1 MNRVRI
7 HIPNPSLAAIPP
19 SLIRNPQ
26 RAIALAEGAR
36 VYVDFIGSPTSKH
49 RRLSLLFCFSG
60 AAEAR
65 RREIVGRF
73 LAHTF
78 RSGDA
83 AFAAGTHGFET
94 PGSETLGSETLGFET
109 LGFEAAG
116 IEGDGGA
123 GDGGAGDGGD
133 GDAIRARPALG
144 RRMRAAARAPGRTD
158 RAA

>member
-94 PGSETLGSETLGFET
+94 PGSETAGAET
-109 LGFEAAG
+109 AG

-123 GDGGAGDGGD
+123 GDGGDGGD
-133 GDAIRARPALG
+133 GDTIRARPALG

>member
-1 MNRVRI
+1 MSRVRI

-65 RREIVGRF
+65 RREIVRRF

-83 AFAAGTHGFET
+83 AFAAETH
-94 PGSETLGSETLGFET
+94 GFET

-116 IEGDGGA
+116 IEGA
-123 GDGGAGDGGD
+123 CGAGDGGD
-133 GDAIRARPALG
+133 GDAIRTRPALG
-144 RRMRAAARAPGRTD
+144 RRMPAASRTPGRTD